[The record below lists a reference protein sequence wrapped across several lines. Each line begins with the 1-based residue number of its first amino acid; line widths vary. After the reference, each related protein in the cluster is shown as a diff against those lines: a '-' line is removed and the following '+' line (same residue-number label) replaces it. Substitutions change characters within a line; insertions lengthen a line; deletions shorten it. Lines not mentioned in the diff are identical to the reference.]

1 MNILVIGCRTLENE
15 LTRAMKICGKDYDV
29 QWIDARLHN
38 VKEKL
43 NAALQ
48 EILDSAAGYDRIL
61 MATGFCGN
69 AITGLRTASAPVT
82 IPRVDDCTSL
92 LFGNCRNRQ
101 EHTGCY
107 FLTEGWLKG
116 ESNIWAEYQYSL
128 KKYGERRTAL
138 IFRTM
143 FAHYSRISL
152 LDTGCYP
159 IAPSL
164 AQAQKIAEAFS
175 LDCEI
180 IPVTIDYLIRLLNG
194 PWEEER
200 FLTIPPDTVIT
211 AGDLSILC

>member
-1 MNILVIGCRTLENE
+1 MNILIIGCRTLENE
-15 LTRAMKICGKDYDV
+15 LTKAMELCKKDYDIR
-29 QWIDARLHN
+29 WIDARLHN
-38 VKEKL
+38 VKENL

-48 EILDSAAGYDRIL
+48 SILDSAKDYDRIL

-69 AITGLRTASAPVT
+69 AITGLRTSSVPVT

-92 LFGNCRNRQ
+92 LFNSSKIRQ
-101 EHTGCY
+101 QHTGSY

-116 ESNIWAEYQYSL
+116 EANIWAEYQYSL
-128 KKYGERRTAL
+128 KKYGERLTAQ

-164 AQAQKIAEAFS
+164 AQAQKIAGAFS
-175 LDCEI
+175 LDCEVL
-180 IPVTIDYLIRLLNG
+180 PVTIDFLTQLLDG
-194 PWEEER
+194 PWDEDR
-200 FLTIPPDTVIT
+200 FLTVPPDTVIT
-211 AGDLSILC
+211 AGDLSVIC